1 MKSIQDVKKEMSDDD
16 KARLQDIANK
26 LSEAELISIF
36 KSIAENMVSEINL
49 PINNAKKIEAIKK
62 SLDTFYFYNLTLDM
76 LKEFRSSK

>member
-1 MKSIQDVKKEMSDDD
+1 MNSIQDVKKEMSDDD

-49 PINNAKKIEAIKK
+49 PTNNAKKIEAIKK

>member
-49 PINNAKKIEAIKK
+49 PTNNAKKIEAIKK
-62 SLDTFYFYNLTLDM
+62 SLGTFYFYNLTLDM

>member
-49 PINNAKKIEAIKK
+49 PTNNAKKIEAIKK